1 VDRVL
6 VALDVSTAPEALAL
20 ADALRGAVA
29 GFKIGSQLFTAAGP
43 DIVRT
48 LVARG
53 DKIFLDLKFHDI
65 PNTVAGAVAS
75 AARLGVWMLTVH
87 ASGGAAMLEAAR
99 ESAERSTAPGRPRP
113 ILVAVT
119 VLTSL
124 DAATLEAVGVTASP
138 LDQAVRL
145 AGIVQAA
152 GLDGVVASPQE
163 TAAIRRACGPAFMIV
178 TPGIRGGSA
187 ALETAGSPLTPQAP
201 QRPRQQEPQKKDDQQ
216 RTSTPAGAV
225 AAGATYLVVG
235 RPITAAGKPREA
247 AMRIA
252 GELAAK

>member
-6 VALDVSTAPEALAL
+6 VALDVATAREALAL
-20 ADALRGAVA
+20 ADVLRGAVA

-43 DIVRT
+43 EIVRT

-75 AARLGVWMLTVH
+75 ATRLGVWMLTVH

-99 ESAERSTAPGRPRP
+99 ESAEQSTELGRPRP
-113 ILVAVT
+113 IVVAVT

-124 DAATLEAVGVTASP
+124 DAATLHTVGVAASP
-138 LDQAVRL
+138 LDQAVHL
-145 AGIVQAA
+145 AGIVKAA

-163 TAAIRRACGPAFMIV
+163 TAAIRRASGSTFLIV

-187 ALETAGSPLTPQAP
+187 AGGVARSGLSPQNPP
-201 QRPRQQEPQKKDDQQ
+201 NPPKDDQR
-216 RTSTPAGAV
+216 RTSTPVGAV
-225 AAGATYLVVG
+225 AAGASYLVVG
-235 RPITAAGKPREA
+235 RPITAAAQPREA
-247 AMRIA
+247 AMSIA
-252 GELAAK
+252 EELAAK